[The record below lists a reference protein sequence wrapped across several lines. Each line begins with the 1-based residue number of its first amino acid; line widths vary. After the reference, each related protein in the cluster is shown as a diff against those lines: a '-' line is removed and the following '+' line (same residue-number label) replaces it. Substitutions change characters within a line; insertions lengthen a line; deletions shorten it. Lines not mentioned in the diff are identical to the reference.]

1 MRIKEN
7 KSLRINK
14 LFKME
19 NKYIIIAAII
29 GFIGTFFEPHK
40 TYEIKKKN
48 YKVEEEAEVC
58 IDSLRHVNDSLI
70 EDLKMKNKVLKNENI
85 KLKRIRK
92 HQW

>member
-1 MRIKEN
+1 
-7 KSLRINK
+7 
-14 LFKME
+14 ME

-40 TYEIKKKN
+40 TYEIKNKN
-48 YKVEEEAEVC
+48 YKVEEEAEIC

-70 EDLKMKNKVLKNENI
+70 EDLKMKNKFLKNENI

>member
-1 MRIKEN
+1 
-7 KSLRINK
+7 
-14 LFKME
+14 ME

-29 GFIGTFFEPHK
+29 GLIGTFFEPHK
-40 TYEIKKKN
+40 KYETKKKN
-48 YKVEEEAEVC
+48 YKVEKEAEIC

-70 EDLKMKNKVLKNENI
+70 EDLKMENRVLKIENT

>member
-1 MRIKEN
+1 
-7 KSLRINK
+7 
-14 LFKME
+14 ME

-48 YKVEEEAEVC
+48 YKVEEEAEIC

-70 EDLKMKNKVLKNENI
+70 EDLKMKNKFLKNENI